1 MLEIDHI
8 GYAVKDTDGKK
19 MLMNDLL
26 GFNFIE
32 RIVYEREEA
41 TSKLDFYE
49 TKNGVIELVEVDNP
63 DASINE
69 FIKSYGEGFHHI
81 CFEVED
87 LESTMEEWKSKG
99 VTFSVEPPRYG
110 SRGGY
115 ITFTDRETTG
125 GVAIELIEYK
135 KND

>member
-49 TKNGVIELVEVDNP
+49 TKNGVIELV
-63 DASINE
+63 
-69 FIKSYGEGFHHI
+69 
-81 CFEVED
+81 
-87 LESTMEEWKSKG
+87 
-99 VTFSVEPPRYG
+99 
-110 SRGGY
+110 
-115 ITFTDRETTG
+115 
-125 GVAIELIEYK
+125 
-135 KND
+135 